1 MPAETVVRP
10 RPPVANHPAD
20 PATLLLDPHV
30 DADQVVAQHQPRSV
44 TENVAS
50 RSARVEYVPPVPSP
64 VLELLQTSPPVTPTV
79 STTSSTS
86 KPFVPAPPVP
96 HPHFLFQAPMSAR
109 TRPADSPT
117 ASSSSKGSF
126 KRAFASVFSPNAV
139 KPDARPSG
147 APFRQVNTP
156 VVAPVAAPMDQ
167 ATRRLRALEIARE
180 TGRKAVAYV
189 RRKLN
194 SKTPEDQ
201 LPKTWKEFDVLY
213 ANGDVDVSD
222 PPLPPQRHAEEGAEP
237 TPFERRYYI
246 APMGPDEPMRQ
257 DVVDRLDLFG
267 RRQMASQVTLD
278 ITSPSARSVAMSPTD
293 SLASESSYLTT
304 PSYASSAR
312 RHSSSAASTTSTTT
326 AATTANPPS
335 PALDQEAVDSL
346 ENSPVFRSI
355 ISKAREIFD
364 VPIALV
370 TVLDG
375 DKQMFLASGGLPEGL
390 GNALPRTSSFCQ
402 HSILGGG
409 MVVLNA
415 TDDWRFAQNMI
426 TTDLGGRFYAGTPV
440 NCHAPGETDSAAMPI
455 GSLCVLDTKARSDFG
470 DAHRRVLRDLGQQCA
485 NAIEAWSSERRAHKA
500 RNVRGTIPT
509 ESAPQLAASTSESST
524 TAADPAARSTTD
536 LARPLAPPVGR
547 APSLAASC
555 SSTTFPHRRGSASTN
570 PPSSALP
577 ATPPASIRHGGAHG
591 PALAQAHQHHRRT
604 ISDADSVR
612 TMASSSLHGA
622 SDLGS
627 SSAAGTAAQPR
638 RPSALSLGVTTEDPI
653 SALPRDVQK
662 MFDAAVRMLARSLEL
677 ELVYLAALDLA
688 GLGSSVL
695 ESDSASVS
703 SAALSSSAAASGNGV
718 RLRVLAAHG
727 LPTPPPSFDP
737 ALHVKALRAPEGGL
751 IYKNPRF
758 SPSASASFAAGILIP
773 VLEVRRTGFVLC
785 SYSRDPARQFVQRDL
800 ALLVKMA
807 ESLETSCVKASKS
820 LPSAAFI

>member
-10 RPPVANHPAD
+10 RPTVAND
-20 PATLLLDPHV
+20 PAAPSSSSLLGPHV
-30 DADQVVAQHQPRSV
+30 DADYLVVQHSPRSV
-44 TENVAS
+44 YEDVAS
-50 RSARVEYVPPVPSP
+50 RSARVEYIPPVPSP

-96 HPHFLFQAPMSAR
+96 DPHFLFQAPMSAR
-109 TRPADSPT
+109 ARPSRVADSPT
-117 ASSSSKGSF
+117 ASSSSSKGSF
-126 KRAFASVFSPNAV
+126 KRAFASVFSPNAA
-139 KPDARPSG
+139 KPDARSSS
-147 APFRQVNTP
+147 APFRQVNAP
-156 VVAPVAAPMDQ
+156 VVAPVTAPMDQ

-201 LPKTWKEFDVLY
+201 LPKTFKEFEVLY

-222 PPLPPQRHAEEGAEP
+222 PPLPPQRYAEEGAEP
-237 TPFERRYYI
+237 TPFERQFYI

-257 DVVDRLDLFG
+257 DLVDRLDLFG
-267 RRQMASQVTLD
+267 QRQMASQVTLD
-278 ITSPSARSVAMSPTD
+278 ITSPTTARSHAMSPTD
-293 SLASESSYLTT
+293 SQSSYLTT

-312 RHSSSAASTTSTTT
+312 RNSSSAASTTSTTT

-335 PALDQEAVDSL
+335 PVLDQEAVDSL

-375 DKQMFLASGGLPEGL
+375 DKQMFLASGGLPEGI

-415 TDDWRFAQNMI
+415 TEDWRFAQNMI

-455 GSLCVLDTKARSDFG
+455 GSLCVLDTKARTDFG

-509 ESAPQLAASTSESST
+509 ESAPQLAEPTLGPSTS
-524 TAADPAARSTTD
+524 AADPAARSTTD

-547 APSLAASC
+547 APSIAASTA
-555 SSTTFPHRRGSASTN
+555 STTFPHRRGSASTN

-577 ATPPASIRHGGAHG
+577 ATPPASIRHAH
-591 PALAQAHQHHRRT
+591 AQAHQHHHRT
-604 ISDADSVR
+604 TSDADSVR
-612 TMASSSLHGA
+612 TTASSSLHGA

-627 SSAAGTAAQPR
+627 AAAAAQPR

-703 SAALSSSAAASGNGV
+703 SAALSSSAAAGGSGV
-718 RLRVLAAHG
+718 KLRVLASHG

-758 SPSASASFAAGILIP
+758 SPSATASFAAGILIP